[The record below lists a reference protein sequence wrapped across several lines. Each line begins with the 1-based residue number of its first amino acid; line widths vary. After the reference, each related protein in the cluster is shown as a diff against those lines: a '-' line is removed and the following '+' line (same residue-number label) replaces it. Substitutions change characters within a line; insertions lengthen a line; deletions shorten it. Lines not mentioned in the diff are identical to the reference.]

1 MRFREAFTLI
11 EVLISI
17 ALMGLILP
25 ALYQTVDLLRDS
37 NTHLW
42 EYLQKSKKEVQ
53 ATQTFY
59 LDIASSD
66 GNLTLKKGEFDR
78 FCMERTH
85 NSLYGLPV
93 AKVCWVVLKEK
104 NTLVRVEGST
114 YHLPVGLEERVEVD
128 PVMENMDLFDIYWQ
142 KDKVLVLMQQTGKEP
157 ITFMVQGITKPKP
170 RPKQMKKKKRTK
182 KEQKNIPVKPRQEQ
196 PGNSPVPGSSPSP
209 RHTPPRSSP
218 SVF

>member
-1 MRFREAFTLI
+1 MRLRGAFTLI

-37 NTHLW
+37 NSHLW
-42 EYLQKSKKEVQ
+42 DYLQKSKKEVA

-66 GNLTLKKGEFDR
+66 GNLTIKKGEFDR
-78 FCMERTH
+78 LCIEKTY

-93 AKVCWVVLKEK
+93 AKVCWLVLKDK
-104 NTLVRVEGST
+104 NTLVRAEGST

-128 PVMENMDLFDIYWQ
+128 PVMEDLELFDVYWN
-142 KDKVLVLMQQTGKEP
+142 KDKVLVLLQQHRKEP
-157 ITFMVQGITKPKP
+157 VTFMVQGITKP
-170 RPKQMKKKKRTK
+170 QLKKKKSKKKKTGKKNKKNTRPTENNATK
-182 KEQKNIPVKPRQEQ
+182 APV
-196 PGNSPVPGSSPSP
+196 SPPPSQNPAAAPSP
-209 RHTPPRSSP
+209 
-218 SVF
+218 F